1 MAGSTLSAPFFVV
14 VVLTS
19 VIPVMLRTIFQNA
32 HSVDQNSFLLEIN
45 NVVVLKHMQKLAKLG
60 KPWCQCSLG
69 VAYLCED
76 YSLKRN
82 YEQAIHWLRCA
93 ADQGLRQAHFELA
106 KCYRD
111 GLSVQQP
118 HSQVFHHG
126 A

>member
-1 MAGSTLSAPFFVV
+1 MAVSTLSAPVSVV

-69 VAYLCED
+69 VAYL
-76 YSLKRN
+76 
-82 YEQAIHWLRCA
+82 YEY
-93 ADQGLRQAHFELA
+93 
-106 KCYRD
+106 YRI
-111 GLSVQQP
+111 L
-118 HSQVFHHG
+118 
-126 A
+126 

>member
-1 MAGSTLSAPFFVV
+1 VYIYIYIYIYSTRTCDTSNGIEKWPFCLLSEFIV
-14 VVLTS
+14 TQDD
-19 VIPVMLRTIFQNA
+19 VIL
-32 HSVDQNSFLLEIN
+32 S
-45 NVVVLKHMQKLAKLG
+45 KHMQKLAKMG
-60 KPWCQCSLG
+60 KPWCQCSLV

-82 YEQAIHWLRCA
+82 YEQAIHWLRRA